1 MVIGVAPVWKDFEF
15 SFTVPSTDCRAQYV
29 RLTLDARSASE
40 QLVSGAIWY
49 NGLRIARASHITEPQ

>member
-1 MVIGVAPVWKDFEF
+1 MVTGVTPAWKDFSF
-15 SFTVPSTDCRAQYV
+15 SFTVPSDDCRAQYV

-49 NGLRIARASHITEPQ
+49 DELRISRRQE